1 MKTIYFFFLPLSF
14 LFVTKVHAQQYIE
27 YHRQMNRIDEDI
39 LKNELTSALIRFDSI
54 YYRYDFIFARHC
66 FKALQISCETKDSL
80 RANQWLEKAFI
91 QGVPLWMIRNNE
103 ITKNCLFYSTT
114 SATIQGYD
122 SLRNLYTKAI
132 DTSLRKQIDSLIEI
146 DQYYTRKVNDGFVL
160 TRYTYHAIRWLRN
173 NKKQVEILKK
183 IIENKGYPGEKIIGL
198 PLTMNDSILS
208 SNRFY
213 KEGPW
218 LRETHAYIMFIHY
231 YSNPRPD
238 MNNRFVEQIMEGNLL
253 PYQFGAFNDF
263 LARWGK
269 KRYRS
274 TYYDVWHKDPN
285 RANEVAILNRRYAIG
300 LNTLKQQNLIENLS
314 DSRRKDKTM
323 NRSIILD

>member
-1 MKTIYFFFLPLSF
+1 
-14 LFVTKVHAQQYIE
+14 
-27 YHRQMNRIDEDI
+27 
-39 LKNELTSALIRFDSI
+39 
-54 YYRYDFIFARHC
+54 
-66 FKALQISCETKDSL
+66 
-80 RANQWLEKAFI
+80 
-91 QGVPLWMIRNNE
+91 MIRNNE

-114 SATIQGYD
+114 SATIKGYD

-146 DQYYTRKVNDGFVL
+146 DQHYTRKVNDGFIL

-183 IIENKGYPGEKIIGL
+183 IIEEKGYPGEKIIGL
-198 PLTMNDSILS
+198 PLSMSDSIHS
-208 SNRFY
+208 SNRFN

-238 MNNRFVEQIMEGNLL
+238 LNNTLVEQIMEGNLV

-269 KRYRS
+269 KG
-274 TYYDVWHKDPN
+274 TVQLTMMFGIKTHIEPM
-285 RANEVAILNRRYAIG
+285 
-300 LNTLKQQNLIENLS
+300 KQQFLTEDIASDLIRLS
-314 DSRRKDKTM
+314 SKILLKTLAIADGKT
-323 NRSIILD
+323 RP